1 MNKKLLIAA
10 VGAALVA
17 GPMLAAQAAPTVYGS
32 FHMSLDRYDTDGAT
46 TSQEK
51 GLMNSN
57 SSRFG
62 LKGDEDLGG
71 GLKSIYQVESGIF
84 AADNGLDPNGSST
97 GTASSANISGFNAQ
111 LRNTYVGFTGSS
123 WGTVKFGRHDT
134 PVKDLGRAVEL
145 FNEQIGDARNVT
157 GSQGTFDARINN
169 MMRYDSPDFGGVRFA
184 LQYNTPEAKSTQ
196 TFATTGPTTVTSST
210 ATTTTSTITDNIRT
224 MSGNVTFTQ
233 GPLYVGLGY
242 EKQMYPSSA
251 KKDATDM
258 RLVGK
263 YSMGD
268 LTLAALYETMS
279 DLAGTSGADR
289 KAWGLGAGFK
299 LANNMLKLQY
309 YTTDKVDAQT
319 TQNGGNIMALGVD
332 HSFSKT
338 TLAYFAYATASNDGG
353 TSAFNVSSSTGG
365 HATTNVPTVGKV
377 GGDAKAYSFGT
388 IIKF

>member
-17 GPMLAAQAAPTVYGS
+17 GPMMAAQAAPTVYGS
-32 FHMSLDRYDTDGAT
+32 FHMSLDRYDVDSSAT
-46 TSQEK
+46 VTTER
-51 GLMNSN
+51 GLVNSN

-62 LKGDEDLGG
+62 IKGDEDLGG
-71 GLKSIYQVESGIF
+71 GLKSIYQVEGGVF
-84 AADNGLDPNGSST
+84 AADD
-97 GTASSANISGFNAQ
+97 GTSGFGNT
-111 LRNTYVGFTGSS
+111 LRNTYLGFTSSS
-123 WGTVKFGRHDT
+123 WGTVKLGRHDT
-134 PVKDLGRAVEL
+134 PIKDLGRAIDQ
-145 FNEQIGDARNVT
+145 FNEQIGDARNIT
-157 GSQGTFDARINN
+157 GNGGTFDARVNN
-169 MMRYDSPDFGGVRFA
+169 MLRYDSADFGGIRFA
-184 LQYNTPEAKSTQ
+184 LLYNTPEARNTQ
-196 TFATTGPTTVTSST
+196 TISTTAST
-210 ATTTTSTITDNIRT
+210 ASSPSTGTSTGTLADNVRT

-268 LTLAALYETMS
+268 LILSALYETMS

-299 LANNMLKLQY
+299 MANNTLKLQY
-309 YTTDKVDAQT
+309 YTTDKVGAQT
-319 TQNGGNIMALGVD
+319 TENGGNIMALGVD

-338 TLAYFAYATASNDGG
+338 TVAYFNYATASNDGG
-353 TSAFNVSSSTGG
+353 TTAFNVSSSNGG
-365 HATTNVPTVGKV
+365 HGTTNVPTVGKA
-377 GGDAKAYSFGT
+377 GGDGKAYSFGT